1 MPVNHVNRVKRTIC
15 LFGSVTLAT
24 VVGPAAVWSESGAP
38 DLWRPAQ
45 AVRSELLAMLAD
57 AERGDA
63 AASAKHAGNAAAAY
77 AHIGTSVAST
87 APGADGRIRAEL
99 DLLTGLRDSDLARQA
114 FARGRV
120 LGELAAAA
128 RLGAIA
134 ATRAEDPDHAVAWL
148 ALREYRR
155 ATRVTL
161 VHSLASRAVEDL
173 AAGSLGAE
181 AAAAIVRDDL
191 DDTYHARVGYAAGSA
206 LKAADRG
213 LVIRAAESAGLIGS
227 YLSMFGD
234 DFVAKQGQ
242 GAWTALQ
249 GTSDAL
255 TEAALAADPDGVR
268 AAATGLMR
276 QWRGYQ
282 AVELPAEELA
292 RRADLMQLFL
302 ELVAIEYRDGVR
314 NGRISIEAEYAE
326 AVAFLEQ
333 AIHSA
338 SELSPRIAAVDEA
351 EAARLEVLL
360 EDLRTQV
367 AELGPTR
374 EVVEKTAEAR
384 AIVTATLGAMGGID
398 GDSVF
403 TVIAQMF
410 DSLDGLVRK
419 GDWTGAERMRI
430 QVYGLFD
437 AGPELSLLGINPPL
451 AHRIDALFW
460 SGTPGTP
467 GLATVIAGREAFHV
481 YLATAARLRTALGD
495 AQAVL
500 SDDAAPAAA
509 AVNAAV
515 IVFREGLEAVVILA
529 ALVAG
534 MVGAA
539 AAFRRPLYV
548 GAVVALAASAATW
561 FAAHRLVHLFR
572 TYGERLEAIV
582 SLVAVAMLLI
592 ITNWFFHKVYWS
604 GWIAKFHGR
613 KRLLLAGAAGQAVG
627 FGLLGFASVYREGFE
642 TALFLQ
648 ALIFRARVETVLAG
662 VALGLAGVAV
672 VGILTFRLEKKLPYK
687 KMLVVTGVLIGA
699 VLVTLS
705 GTTVHIMQAV
715 GWVPLSPIF
724 GLALPYWIGNWFGV
738 YPTWQTLGG
747 QAAAAG
753 FVIGS
758 YFVARARLRGGVS
771 RVPERLASWRRLAR
785 LPVKG
790 RSLQPE

>member
-1 MPVNHVNRVKRTIC
+1 MLAGLVAP
-15 LFGSVTLAT
+15 AT
-24 VVGPAAVWSESGAP
+24 VWPEPGAP

-45 AVRSELLAMLAD
+45 AVRSELLAMLAV

-63 AASAKHAGNAAAAY
+63 GASAKHADNAAAAY
-77 AHIGTSVAST
+77 ADIGAIVASA

-99 DLLTGLRDSDLARQA
+99 ELLSRLRSGDLARRA
-114 FARGRV
+114 LARGRV

-134 ATRAEDPDHAVAWL
+134 ATRAQDPDEAVAWL

-161 VHSLASRAVEDL
+161 VHSVASRAVGDL

-191 DDTYHARVGYAAGSA
+191 DDTYHARVGYAAGNA
-206 LKAADRG
+206 VKAADRG

-242 GAWTALQ
+242 AAWAELQ
-249 GTSDAL
+249 GTTDAL
-255 TEAALAADPDGVR
+255 TEAALAADADGVR
-268 AAATGLMR
+268 AAATGLLR

-302 ELVAIEYRDGVR
+302 ELVAVEYRDGVR
-314 NGRISIEAEYAE
+314 NGRISIETEYAE

-333 AIHSA
+333 AILSA
-338 SELSPRIAAVDEA
+338 AELSPRIAAVDEA
-351 EAARLEVLL
+351 EADRLEVLL

-367 AELGPTR
+367 VELGPTR
-374 EVVEKTAEAR
+374 DVADKTAEAR

-419 GDWTGAERMRI
+419 QDWTGAERMRI

-437 AGPELSLLGINPPL
+437 AGPELSLLGINPQL

-467 GLATVIAGREAFHV
+467 GLATVIAGREAFPV
-481 YLATAARLRTALGD
+481 YLASAGRLRTALGD

-500 SDDAAPAAA
+500 ADDAAPAAA
-509 AVNAAV
+509 VVNAAV

-539 AAFRRPLYV
+539 AAFRRPLYL
-548 GAVVALAASAATW
+548 GAIVALAASAATW

-572 TYGERLEAIV
+572 AYGERLEAIV
-582 SLVAVAMLLI
+582 SLLAVGMLLI

-613 KRLLLAGAAGQAVG
+613 KRVLLAGAAGQAVG

-648 ALIFRARVETVLAG
+648 ALIFRAPVETVLAG

-672 VGILTFRLEKKLPYK
+672 VGMLTFRLEKKLPYK

-699 VLVTLS
+699 VLVTLT

-715 GWVPLSPIF
+715 GWVRLSPIF

-738 YPTWQTLGG
+738 YPTWQTTAG
-747 QAAAAG
+747 QVAAGG

-758 YFVARARLRGGVS
+758 YFVARARLRGGS
-771 RVPERLASWRRLAR
+771 SGVPARLRSWRRLVRGAA
-785 LPVKG
+785 KT
-790 RSLQPE
+790 RSLLQPE

>member
-1 MPVNHVNRVKRTIC
+1 
-15 LFGSVTLAT
+15 
-24 VVGPAAVWSESGAP
+24 
-38 DLWRPAQ
+38 
-45 AVRSELLAMLAD
+45 MLAD

-63 AASAKHAGNAAAAY
+63 GASAKHAGNAAAAY

-99 DLLTGLRDSDLARQA
+99 DLLTGLRDADLARQA

-242 GAWTALQ
+242 AEWTALQ
-249 GTSDAL
+249 DTSDAL
-255 TEAALAADPDGVR
+255 TDAALAADPDGVR

-338 SELSPRIAAVDEA
+338 AELSPRIAAVDEA

-374 EVVEKTAEAR
+374 EVAEKTAEAR

-437 AGPELSLLGINPPL
+437 AGPELSLLGINP
-451 AHRIDALFW
+451 RSRTGSTRC
-460 SGTPGTP
+460 SGP
-467 GLATVIAGREAFHV
+467 
-481 YLATAARLRTALGD
+481 
-495 AQAVL
+495 
-500 SDDAAPAAA
+500 AP
-509 AVNAAV
+509 
-515 IVFREGLEAVVILA
+515 R
-529 ALVAG
+529 
-534 MVGAA
+534 
-539 AAFRRPLYV
+539 
-548 GAVVALAASAATW
+548 
-561 FAAHRLVHLFR
+561 
-572 TYGERLEAIV
+572 
-582 SLVAVAMLLI
+582 
-592 ITNWFFHKVYWS
+592 
-604 GWIAKFHGR
+604 
-613 KRLLLAGAAGQAVG
+613 
-627 FGLLGFASVYREGFE
+627 
-642 TALFLQ
+642 
-648 ALIFRARVETVLAG
+648 
-662 VALGLAGVAV
+662 
-672 VGILTFRLEKKLPYK
+672 
-687 KMLVVTGVLIGA
+687 
-699 VLVTLS
+699 
-705 GTTVHIMQAV
+705 
-715 GWVPLSPIF
+715 
-724 GLALPYWIGNWFGV
+724 ALPG
-738 YPTWQTLGG
+738 
-747 QAAAAG
+747 
-753 FVIGS
+753 
-758 YFVARARLRGGVS
+758 
-771 RVPERLASWRRLAR
+771 WR
-785 LPVKG
+785 P
-790 RSLQPE
+790 